1 MPVED
6 KERQS
11 QMKDLQAFHKQ
22 AGEVLG
28 EEFWQ
33 DIGALIPSLGP
44 RVDVYYTQTIV
55 FVVAELP
62 GLRSTEQIGISL
74 EGQTLILEGDI
85 PCTYPVTENRITR
98 NERFFGSFRRVLQM
112 PKPVSKEQI
121 RAKYSQGLL
130 MIELQIET
138 HEQTKK
144 IPIEFA

>member
-1 MPVED
+1 
-6 KERQS
+6 
-11 QMKDLQAFHKQ
+11 MKDLQAFHKQ

-44 RVDVYYTQTIV
+44 RVDIYYTQTT
-55 FVVAELP
+55 VVVMAEIPELKSK
-62 GLRSTEQIGISL
+62 GQIGISL

-85 PCTYPVTENRITR
+85 PCMYPVTENRITQA
-98 NERFFGSFRRVLQM
+98 ERFFGSFRRALLM
-112 PKPVSKEQI
+112 PKPVSKDHI
-121 RAKYSQGLL
+121 RANYSQGLL

-138 HEQTKK
+138 YEQPKN